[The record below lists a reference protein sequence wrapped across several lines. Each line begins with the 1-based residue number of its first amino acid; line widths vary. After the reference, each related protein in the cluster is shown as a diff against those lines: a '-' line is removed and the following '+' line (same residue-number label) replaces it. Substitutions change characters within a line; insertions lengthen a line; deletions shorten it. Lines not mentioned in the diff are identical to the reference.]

1 MGMFRC
7 KCLTPKSTLV
17 LERIRLHT
25 DVYFIGWQ
33 DRLTEAVGNPSKMT
47 KQLHHEECQQRC
59 ISRLWKVYFRYRKYE
74 K

>member
-1 MGMFRC
+1 MVFRC
-7 KCLTPKSTLV
+7 LKPKSQLV

-33 DRLTEAVGNPSKMT
+33 DRLTEVVGQPSKMI

-59 ISRLWKVYFRYRKYE
+59 ISRMWVIYFRYRKFE